1 MNTLPQLAASSQV
14 GHRYAPYAF
23 CCLCML
29 GLVLAFPAPLVACLA
44 TLGAWAMAWGIARV
58 PVKAS
63 MHLLAGPM
71 LFLAFSLFTLSLSI
85 SQDGEGLHLRF
96 ASNQGDLLT
105 HTGLRALSA
114 LSCTLALVLGVP
126 MHRLFSLL
134 ARLGVPS
141 NFLDFANLLYR
152 AIFQLDSSRSSI
164 ALAQKNRLGDMGF
177 KNRFRS
183 LGLLAGTLFLHSH
196 HQASRLELGLAARGY
211 TGSLR
216 TQASASPPAGKLP
229 WLLAAGWLLIL
240 AFLGLM
246 GVIHAF

>member
-14 GHRYAPYAF
+14 GHRCAPYAF

-29 GLVLAFPAPLVACLA
+29 GLVLAMPALPVAPLVI
-44 TLGAWAMAWGIARV
+44 LGAWAMAWGIARV
-58 PVKAS
+58 PVMAS
-63 MHLLAGPM
+63 LRLLCGPM

-85 SQDGEGLHLRF
+85 RQDVQGLHLTC
-96 ASNQGDLLT
+96 AQGQGDLLT

-114 LSCTLALVLGVP
+114 LSCTLALVLGIP
-126 MHRLFSLL
+126 IHRLFSLL

-141 NFLDFANLLYR
+141 FFLEFSMLLYR
-152 AIFQLDSSRSSI
+152 AIFQLDASRSTI

-177 KNRFRS
+177 SNRFRS
-183 LGLLAGTLFLHSH
+183 LGMLAGTLFLHSH
-196 HQASRLELGLAARGY
+196 RQASRLELGLAARGY

-216 TQASASPPAGKLP
+216 TQTSPMPPAGKLP
-229 WLLAAGWLLIL
+229 WLLASGWLLIL
-240 AFLGLM
+240 TVLGLM